1 MSRIIEK
8 SVCVRTQ
15 AAVRIGLGIWVVK
28 VKTYRVGFV
37 IVWKGA
43 FPGQAMLSFIIPG
56 EANAPFFFFGIK
68 SNRFV
73 FRMCFFGGLVESSTA
88 FFGLF

>member
-56 EANAPFFFFGIK
+56 EANARFFFVSEATVSCFEC
-68 SNRFV
+68 V
-73 FRMCFFGGLVESSTA
+73 FLA
-88 FFGLF
+88 D